1 MVNKKF
7 PPCEQYGSNHTVY
20 VRKGEQLCRKRK
32 QKKDDLIIKRLDT
45 IIELLKR
52 NSGPQM
58 FRGPPIPPPPPPPRS
73 SSRSNANR
81 TNKRKSPPKKVDPLV
96 MARASLMNNLKK
108 ALSKRTK
115 TNA

>member
-1 MVNKKF
+1 MVNKKV

-32 QKKDDLIIKRLDT
+32 QKREDLILKRLDT

-58 FRGPPIPPPPPPPRS
+58 FRGPPIPPPPPPPF
-73 SSRSNANR
+73 SRSNAIR
-81 TNKRKSPPKKVDPLV
+81 TNRKKSPPKKPDPMM

-108 ALSKRTK
+108 ALVKRK
-115 TNA
+115 KD